1 MSADTPLNLLET
13 LGQDSHTARRL
24 LHATPEHLY
33 LTARR
38 CFIGPI
44 PEGWLKSHRR
54 EWYKHHL
61 SLSSSAKR
69 VSFSA
74 PSSTG
79 NRRAIT
85 GLDYPQER
93 RPRSFPQP
101 VDLDVAPEDN
111 EDGVEVTATEPPA
124 INVPRG
130 EEQDL
135 EVLRGDDLG
144 DIPSGNVLHTDEVDQ
159 ASKTVQKQGRS
170 TKIRK
175 KDHET
180 VVIPN
185 PSPAKPAPSMRSS
198 FRSALKPKTDRRPS
212 AVSFVTAK
220 EVLPTSSSYT
230 PQSPRKESYPQT
242 DGQLDVPK
250 VDDSRASSSA
260 NAASA
265 TSSTP
270 FLAPEPEEEAIFQ
283 PERLYQHGILRKAK
297 GKVPKHQAEDENED
311 IADRR
316 TSRVRFSNVMSTAQ
330 DKRRHLKGRLARVGS
345 RKGNL
350 DLQEGEAMK
359 VEKMLVRVEFTK
371 HEISDD
377 FDENESRKVETTTLD
392 KWKEFMVVCRE
403 ATSDEAVEHVLQIHK
418 TRVIKAVEK
427 ERKHSAFDIPLDP
440 KKVKVSLFSSLD
452 KTIVLCQPV
461 KGGTRLYMMKPRCG
475 ANSMEWFTF
484 LRNLL
489 GFQRSSTL
497 QVNVPDLSVHLKLD
511 NPFASVENTQHLIKA
526 GIAGDEE
533 AMADTLHAEEAA
545 AENLIARCMEMLKT
559 SKEYSSVVNTW
570 ASHTMSEL
578 DKTQTAQES
587 QAQQILTGHQPV
599 GLAWRRYDRIEW
611 VHGTNEQKMYG
622 TIGMERSHELE
633 IRPKTHYPSTV
644 KSKKGDML
652 VEPAAVEGFLVRLSS
667 QKGEEQ
673 RFGKL
678 FFKKLYFST
687 HSQFLVFNRPGLA
700 DPPPPPK
707 LPMRADFKIPT
718 SHEIAEAVPLIFAVN
733 PFPLES
739 NGITWLSDKDSESL
753 QTHDRDAADEHNRR
767 TSLLLHSDGVLN
779 LVNVVKV
786 RNIVHGATPADA
798 NLSEGSDVDFDSS
811 VDNEAS
817 RRDDGT
823 TTDMDSAR
831 TFELVLSNGLVLRL
845 QAYDR
850 ATKLEWMRRLSALAI
865 YWRRRVSADA
875 ALLKSTRQ
883 RNLDL
888 LHIDEDAEALIGQYA
903 RKWEITQSYAE
914 PKLYHMCGITSC
926 RSVILSGFL
935 YRKARMHANFVR
947 SLAVLTEGHLLIFRD
962 AVRGIDGHVVKH
974 IHHEK
979 LQSLSLRDCYV
990 YSGVVAEKELLYS
1003 SEAVGDKSEFRGL
1016 PRVWEQDGWR
1026 GVDEEGMT
1034 TFVVWHGKRSS
1045 WFKSVGEEG
1054 GVGGTGVG
1062 GRGGKEE
1069 TGKIKTSKRARLKKV
1084 SALGVEGRSAV
1095 FKCRSRAERDRWVMA
1110 VNAEIERLVT
1120 SEEVRVV

>member
-1 MSADTPLNLLET
+1 MLTMSTDTPLNLLEA
-13 LGQDSHTARRL
+13 LGQDSYTARRL

-33 LTARR
+33 LTTRR

-74 PSSTG
+74 PSGTG

-85 GLDYPQER
+85 GLDQPQER

-124 INVPRG
+124 IDVPRG
-130 EEQDL
+130 EEQDAD
-135 EVLRGDDLG
+135 VLKGDDAE
-144 DIPSGNVLHTDEVDQ
+144 DITSGSVLQTDEADQ
-159 ASKTVQKQGRS
+159 ASRNVQKQGRS
-170 TKIRK
+170 TKVRK
-175 KDHET
+175 KDDES
-180 VVIPN
+180 VVVPSS
-185 PSPAKPAPSMRSS
+185 SPAKPAPSMRSS

-230 PQSPRKESYPQT
+230 PQSLPKHSFSQT

-250 VDDSRASSSA
+250 FDESRASSSA
-260 NAASA
+260 IAAGSA

-270 FLAPEPEEEAIFQ
+270 LLEPEPEEEAI
-283 PERLYQHGILRKAK
+283 PEAERLHQHGILRKAK
-297 GKVPKHQAEDENED
+297 ARVPKQQAEDENED
-311 IADRR
+311 VADRR

-330 DKRRHLKGRLARVGS
+330 DKRRHLKGRFARVGS
-345 RKGNL
+345 HKGNL
-350 DLQEGEAMK
+350 DLQEGEAIK
-359 VEKMLVRVEFTK
+359 LEKMLVRVEFTK

-377 FDENESRKVETTTLD
+377 FDENESRKVETTTLE

-403 ATSDEAVEHVLQIHK
+403 ATSDEAVEHLLQIHK

-427 ERKHSAFDIPLDP
+427 ERKRSAYDIPLDS

-475 ANSMEWFTF
+475 ANAMEWFTF

-511 NPFASVENTQHLIKA
+511 NPFANVESTQHLIKA

-533 AMADTLHAEEAA
+533 AVADALQAEEAA
-545 AENLIARCMEMLKT
+545 AEKIIARCMEMLET

-570 ASHTMSEL
+570 ASHAMSEL

-633 IRPKTHYPSTV
+633 IRPKSHYPCTV
-644 KSKKGDML
+644 KDKKGTTL

-687 HSQFLVFNRPGLA
+687 HSQFLVFNRPGTA

-707 LPMRADFKIPT
+707 LPMRTDNKIPT
-718 SHEIAEAVPLIFAVN
+718 SHEIAEAIPLIFAVN

-739 NGITWLSDKDSESL
+739 DGITHTWLSDKNPESL
-753 QTHDRDAADEHNRR
+753 QTHDRDAADEHHRR
-767 TSLLLHSDGVLN
+767 TSLLIHSDGVIN

-786 RNIVHGATPADA
+786 RNLVHGATPADA
-798 NLSEGSDVDFDSS
+798 NLSEGSDVDFDES

-850 ATKLEWMRRLSALAI
+850 ATKLEWMRRLSALAV
-865 YWRRRVSADA
+865 YWRRRTAADA

-883 RNLDL
+883 RNLDI

-903 RKWEITQSYAE
+903 RKWEITASYAE
-914 PKLYHMCGITSC
+914 PKLYHMCGVTSC
-926 RSVILSGFL
+926 RSVILSGIL

-974 IHHEK
+974 IHHGK
-979 LQSLSLRDCYV
+979 LQSLSLKDCYV
-990 YSGVVAEKELLYS
+990 YSGVVTEKDLLYS

-1026 GVDEEGMT
+1026 GVDEESMT
-1034 TFVVWHGKRSS
+1034 TFVIWHGKRSS
-1045 WFKSVGEEG
+1045 WFKSVSEEG
-1054 GVGGTGVG
+1054 NLQDPGT
-1062 GRGGKEE
+1062 
-1069 TGKIKTSKRARLKKV
+1069 KTSKRARLKKV